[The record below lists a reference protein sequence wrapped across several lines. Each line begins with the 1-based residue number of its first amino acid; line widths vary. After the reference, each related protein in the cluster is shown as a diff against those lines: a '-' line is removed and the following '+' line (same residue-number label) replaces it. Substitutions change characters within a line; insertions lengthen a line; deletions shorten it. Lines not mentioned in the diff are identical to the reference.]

1 MKKSAVFRAGSFVFF
16 SLYFIILI
24 LILISVVPSFSSL
37 SSFLTDWWCC
47 RPIYIGP
54 QQQSEPDG
62 TGDGWWPATQP
73 RVTLADIR
81 LSNITST
88 GGTLPHPGVLRCN
101 ASNPCEGFVID
112 AVRVASRWDNS
123 SRSSR
128 SIGSKRSGSGGDE
141 ERFNYVC
148 DYVLGQAG
156 GGSSPAP
163 DGGRNDTCVWS

>member
-1 MKKSAVFRAGSFVFF
+1 M
-16 SLYFIILI
+16 
-24 LILISVVPSFSSL
+24 
-37 SSFLTDWWCC
+37 TDWWCC

-112 AVRVASRWDNS
+112 AVRPPQTSADFEKEFGLPRYLTFENHS
-123 SRSSR
+123 
-128 SIGSKRSGSGGDE
+128 
-141 ERFNYVC
+141 ERPPNPIDFWYGIY
-148 DYVLGQAG
+148 D
-156 GGSSPAP
+156 
-163 DGGRNDTCVWS
+163 